1 MNPMGLKRLLMAAML
16 PVLFAGPVFAA
27 TCLRPEERKAA
38 DIWALNSYMAV
49 MALQCKIETRVS
61 NDFRTPNR
69 GELKAAHDVLQ
80 GYFRRAHG
88 GSGQTRF
95 DQYYTNIS
103 QDHAIDAVR
112 GGSFFCRDADVILNQ
127 VKALRPGELAKFST
141 NQNIIQPLEA
151 PDCGGAAATAPQR
164 SASPARR

>member
-1 MNPMGLKRLLMAAML
+1 MGLKRLLMAAML
-16 PVLFAGPVFAA
+16 PVLVAGPAFAA

-38 DIWALNSYMAV
+38 DTWALNSYMAV
-49 MALQCKIETRVS
+49 MALQCKVETRVS

-88 GSGQTRF
+88 GAGQTRF

-103 QDHAIDAVR
+103 QDHAMDATR
-112 GGSFFCRDADVILNQ
+112 AGSFFCSDAEVILQQ
-127 VKALRPGELAKFST
+127 VRALPPGQLAKFSA
-141 NQNIIQPLEA
+141 NQNIIQPIEA
-151 PDCGGAAATAPQR
+151 PDCGAGAAPQR
-164 SASPARR
+164 SAAAPRR

>member
-1 MNPMGLKRLLMAAML
+1 MGLKRLLMAAML
-16 PVLFAGPVFAA
+16 PVLVAGPAFAA

-38 DIWALNSYMAV
+38 DTWALNSYMAV
-49 MALQCKIETRVS
+49 MALQCKVEARVS

-88 GSGQTRF
+88 GAGQTRF

-103 QDHAIDAVR
+103 QDHAMDATR
-112 GGSFFCRDADVILNQ
+112 AGSFFCSDAEVILQQ
-127 VKALRPGELAKFST
+127 VRALPPGQLARYSV
-141 NQNIIQPLEA
+141 NQNIIQPIEA
-151 PDCGGAAATAPQR
+151 PDCGAGAAPQR
-164 SASPARR
+164 SAAAPRR

>member
-1 MNPMGLKRLLMAAML
+1 MGLKRLLMAAML
-16 PVLFAGPVFAA
+16 PVLVAGPAFAA

-38 DIWALNSYMAV
+38 DTWALNSFMAV
-49 MALQCKIETRVS
+49 MALQCKVETRVS

-88 GSGQTRF
+88 GAGQTRF

-103 QDHAIDAVR
+103 QDHALDAVR
-112 GGSFFCRDADVILNQ
+112 GGSFFCRDAEVILKQ
-127 VKALRPGELAKFST
+127 VKALRPGELAQFSI

-151 PDCGGAAATAPQR
+151 PDCGAAAAAAPPR
-164 SASPARR
+164 SASTARR